1 MPFGVKLQSK
11 VGSALKT
18 ASDYD
23 LLADAGDT
31 SAALNNFDKITQ
43 DFSAIVENSITD
55 KTAFWQYVT
64 QLVNFANAV
73 STALSQDNRTKI
85 QKAIDALVKAS

>member
-1 MPFGVKLQSK
+1 MFHAHRQRSTKPGVYELLLCRLKSTSAK

-23 LLADAGDT
+23 LLVDAGDT
-31 SAALNNFDKITQ
+31 SAALNNFNKITQ

-55 KTAFWQYVT
+55 NIFGNTSP
-64 QLVNFANAV
+64 N
-73 STALSQDNRTKI
+73 
-85 QKAIDALVKAS
+85 